1 MNDTAELQE
10 LFHQC
15 MPLFIAYGDES
26 RLTIVEVLTEAAIIK
41 CGGNYSPKNLSLHGM
56 NVGEITERT
65 SLSRPAVSHHLKI
78 LKDAGIISARKK
90 GTSNYYYLTIGAGT
104 KKMMSLGSK
113 LSSIFDIK

>member
-26 RLTIVEVLTEAAIIK
+26 RLTIVEVLTEAALKK
-41 CGGNYSPKNLSLHGM
+41 CNGDFSSDNLRLHGM
-56 NVGEITERT
+56 NVREITERT
-65 SLSRPAVSHHLKI
+65 KLSRPAVSHHLKI
-78 LKDAGIISARKK
+78 LKEAGIISARQK
-90 GTSNYYYLTIGAGT
+90 GTSNYYYLTIEAGT
-104 KKMMSLGSK
+104 KQMMSLGSR